1 MKKKVFY
8 LELTDEVS
16 AQLTKIAETFPCFIW
31 EERAASFGIEEW
43 AEIAIEAREEDWPAI
58 EKILAPVV

>member
-1 MKKKVFY
+1 MKKKTFY
-8 LELTDEVS
+8 LELTHEVS

-31 EERAASFGIEEW
+31 EEKAASFGTEEW

-58 EKILAPVV
+58 ERIIAPFI